1 MLLVRWSRNLADLE
15 RRLVAELNLRLEA
28 LPAEKYCHRFQ
39 ADRGIS
45 AEEPC
50 VWDMSSFSS
59 AVPLFSS
66 AHQLGALGRVSFKEI
81 TECRKLCRQAETM
94 RACVG
99 AESNA
104 TASSCVKQRDV
115 VINLVSLVSA

>member
-1 MLLVRWSRNLADLE
+1 MQTTLFPHWLGTYDIHVAYHEVRTKMLLVRWSRSLADLE

-59 AVPLFSS
+59 AVPPARRLRSRLLQGDYRMS
-66 AHQLGALGRVSFKEI
+66 EIVSTGGDYESV
-81 TECRKLCRQAETM
+81 CR
-94 RACVG
+94 
-99 AESNA
+99 S
-104 TASSCVKQRDV
+104 
-115 VINLVSLVSA
+115 

>member
-15 RRLVAELNLRLEA
+15 RRLVAELDLRLEA
-28 LPAEKYCHRFQ
+28 LPAQKYCHRFQ

-59 AVPLFSS
+59 AVPPARRLRSRLLQGDYRMS
-66 AHQLGALGRVSFKEI
+66 EIVSTGGDSESV
-81 TECRKLCRQAETM
+81 CR
-94 RACVG
+94 
-99 AESNA
+99 S
-104 TASSCVKQRDV
+104 
-115 VINLVSLVSA
+115 